1 MPKLDKKMTK
11 AVDEAEVP
19 DSGFKALDNGKY
31 IATLSEVETKFSQ
44 AGNEMWNVVF
54 ESITDLDGEE
64 MPGKQFTNLVLPG
77 DDKKIPED
85 YEPSASAKK
94 RKLSREEA
102 WKSRND
108 FLRGKIKEF
117 FLAFG
122 FSADSDTD
130 EMIGERCG
138 IKVSQTTIQQGKRK
152 GETGNQIDA
161 FIALAD
167 LDFEDAAAKDA
178 DDDF

>member
-1 MPKLDKKMTK
+1 MPKLDKKMAK
-11 AVDEAEVP
+11 AVNEAEVP
-19 DSGFKALDNGKY
+19 ESGFTAWPNGKY
-31 IATLSEVETKFSQ
+31 IAALSEVETRFSQ

-54 ESITDLDGEE
+54 ENCTDLDGEE

-85 YEPSASAKK
+85 YEPSKSAQK

-102 WKSRND
+102 WKQRNA

-122 FSADSDTD
+122 YSEDSSTD
-130 EMIGERCG
+130 EMIGERCV

-152 GETGNQIDA
+152 GETGNQVDA
-161 FIALAD
+161 FLS
-167 LDFEDAAAKDA
+167 LDEVDHEAVKDD

>member
-1 MPKLDKKMTK
+1 MPKLDKKMAK
-11 AVDEAEVP
+11 AVNESEVP
-19 DSGFKALDNGKY
+19 EGGFTAWPNGKY
-31 IATLSEVETKFSQ
+31 VASLAEVETRFSE

-54 ESITDLDGEE
+54 EDCTDLDGEK

-77 DDKKIPED
+77 DDNKMPED
-85 YEPSASAKK
+85 YTGPVKGL
-94 RKLSREEA
+94 RKGQTLEEA

-122 FSADSDTD
+122 YSEDSDTD
-130 EMIGERCG
+130 EMIGERCA
-138 IKVSQTTIQQGKRK
+138 IKVSQVTIQKGKRK
-152 GETGNQIDA
+152 GETGNQVDG
-161 FIALAD
+161 FFSLD
-167 LDFEDAAAKDA
+167 EVDFEDAAGDA

>member
-1 MPKLDKKMTK
+1 MPKLASKEVKK
-11 AVDEAEVP
+11 VNDAEVP
-19 DSGFKALDNGKY
+19 ESGFTAWPNGKY
-31 IATLSEVETKFSQ
+31 IATLAEVETRFSQ

-54 ESITDLDGEE
+54 EDCTDLDGEE

-85 YEPSASAKK
+85 YKMSPSAEK

-102 WKSRND
+102 WKSRNE

-122 FSADSDTD
+122 YSPDSDTD
-130 EMIGERCG
+130 EMIGERCV

-152 GETGNQIDA
+152 GETGNQVDA
-161 FIALAD
+161 FDTLD
-167 LDFEDAAAKDA
+167 SVDFEDAAAKD
-178 DDDF
+178 DEDTF